1 MCDKEKKQKK
11 DEKKPVY
18 KQHILTRED
27 SEMFKQDH
35 YEKQFYS
42 DDNDE

>member
-1 MCDKEKKQKK
+1 MCDKEKKPKKEQKK
-11 DEKKPVY
+11 KVT
-18 KQHILTRED
+18 KQHVLTRED

-42 DDNDE
+42 DEEE